1 MYPDSE
7 PHRPPTSPSGAGTAA
22 PVSHIQITQAAG
34 LSTGQL
40 RRRGQVALRAIH
52 AAEGDQNSR
61 RDARSVR
68 RRLPR
73 RDNNSRL
80 APPHPC
86 PAPCNP
92 APCNPVPHPRSP
104 CTPAP
109 CTPAPRHRGTAA
121 PGTRYPAPTT
131 IHRTAAIRS
140 HCARRRRQPKNSH
153 REAVT
158 FRGAEH
164 RSTSPR
170 RLGRAAGSARRRR
183 RPKGQS
189 PRSGV
194 LSRLSVREGSA
205 AGDADFCVGEVGRQA
220 VGVVEPA
227 LWEDDVVAGAAL
239 AAAGGAEFG
248 DRERDVAVELLQQL
262 VQPGE

>member
-22 PVSHIQITQAAG
+22 PVSHLQITQAAG

-40 RRRGQVALRAIH
+40 RRRGQVALRAVH
-52 AAEGDQNSR
+52 AAEGDQTVAATRGPFAGVSPGGTTT
-61 RDARSVR
+61 AV
-68 RRLPR
+68 LHPR
-73 RDNNSRL
+73 TR
-80 APPHPC
+80 APHP
-86 PAPCNP
+86 AT
-92 APCNPVPHPRSP
+92 PHPATP
-104 CTPAP
+104 CHTPGP
-109 CTPAPRHRGTAA
+109 PAPRPRAPQHRGTAA

-170 RLGRAAGSARRRR
+170 RSGRAAGSVRRRR

-205 AGDADFCVGEVGRQA
+205 AGDADFCVGEVRRQA

>member
-22 PVSHIQITQAAG
+22 PVSHLQITQAAG
-34 LSTGQL
+34 LSTGHL
-40 RRRGQVALRAIH
+40 RRRGQVALRAVH
-52 AAEGDQNSR
+52 AAKGDQTVAATR
-61 RDARSVR
+61 GPFAGV
-68 RRLPR
+68 LPR

-109 CTPAPRHRGTAA
+109 
-121 PGTRYPAPTT
+121 TT

-140 HCARRRRQPKNSH
+140 HCARRRRRPKNSH
-153 REAVT
+153 REAVS

-170 RLGRAAGSARRRR
+170 RSGRAAGSVRRRR